1 MGDKFG
7 DQNKPPDQQ
16 WVVVCTYRKPVSGEK
31 QNRGKMEKA
40 ENVRDEEDNMFLI
53 VPVRIYG
60 KVFRALVDS
69 GASRCF
75 ISP

>member
-1 MGDKFG
+1 MSCEKENKEKDK
-7 DQNKPPDQQ
+7 N
-16 WVVVCTYRKPVSGEK
+16 
-31 QNRGKMEKA
+31 GKMENA
-40 ENVRDEEDNMFLI
+40 ENVRDEEDGILLI

-75 ISP
+75 ISPEVVQTAQL